1 MPVELQDDGYCF
13 VCGKL
18 NTEGLQLSFQKTEQ
32 GITAHFSIP
41 RRYQG
46 YHNIVH
52 GGIIAAL
59 LDEASVKL
67 LFYEGTTRAV
77 TAEMNLR
84 YRKPLQ
90 VDEQAEVHAW
100 LKERQRRICLVDAM
114 IRNRNGDTV
123 ASGTVKLF
131 VLDN

>member
-1 MPVELQDDGYCF
+1 VPVELQDDGYCF

-18 NTEGLQLSFQKTEQ
+18 NAEGLQLSFQKTEQ
-32 GITAHFSIP
+32 GITARFSIP
-41 RRYQG
+41 RRFQG
-46 YHNIVH
+46 YQNIVH

-67 LFYEGTTRAV
+67 LALEGARAV

-84 YRKPLQ
+84 YRKPLR
-90 VDEQAEVHAW
+90 VEENAEVRAF
-100 LKERQRRICLVDAM
+100 LKERQKRICLVDAM
-114 IRNRNGDTV
+114 IKNQSGDTV

-131 VLDN
+131 MLGN

>member
-18 NTEGLQLSFQKTEQ
+18 NAEGLQLSFQKTEQ
-32 GITAHFSIP
+32 GITARFSIP
-41 RRYQG
+41 RRFQG
-46 YHNIVH
+46 YQNIVH

-67 LFYEGTTRAV
+67 LALEGARAV

-84 YRKPLQ
+84 YRKPLR
-90 VDEQAEVHAW
+90 VEENAEVRAF
-100 LKERQRRICLVDAM
+100 LKERQKRICLVDAM
-114 IRNRNGDTV
+114 IKDQSGDTV

-131 VLDN
+131 MLGN

>member
-1 MPVELQDDGYCF
+1 VPVELQDDGYCF

-18 NTEGLQLSFQKTEQ
+18 NAEGLQLSFRKTEQ
-32 GITAHFSIP
+32 GITARFSIP
-41 RRYQG
+41 RRFQG
-46 YHNIVH
+46 YRNIVH

-67 LFYEGTTRAV
+67 LALEGARAV

-84 YRKPLQ
+84 YRKPLR
-90 VDEQAEVHAW
+90 VEENAEVRAF
-100 LKERQRRICLVDAM
+100 LKERQKRICLVDAM
-114 IRNRNGDTV
+114 IKNQNGDTV

-131 VLDN
+131 LLSN